1 MARPRKVVAISMDI
15 EAMDNIPLVFSSIEC
30 LGRFLVVIL
39 GACRVLEGEVFLDSV
54 GLLWGDVT
62 EPDIDWQK

>member
-1 MARPRKVVAISMDI
+1 MD
-15 EAMDNIPLVFSSIEC
+15 F

-39 GACRVLEGEVFLDSV
+39 GACGVLEGEVFLDSV

-62 EPDIDWQK
+62 EPDRDWQK